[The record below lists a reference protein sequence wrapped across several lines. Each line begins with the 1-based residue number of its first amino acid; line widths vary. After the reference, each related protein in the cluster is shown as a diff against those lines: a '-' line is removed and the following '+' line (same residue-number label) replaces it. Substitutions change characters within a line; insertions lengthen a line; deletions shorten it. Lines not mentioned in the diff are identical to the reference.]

1 MLAKVTDDDAV
12 QSDHEKHTRRSQE
25 VEEAAQQSAHSGRG
39 SAAGPGPSSLNTDA
53 ARLYQSRDLS
63 LKDGETIKIKMP
75 GSSGASRIQQRAQG
89 LPTVSLPP
97 PQQPRA
103 PMPAPTQ
110 APPQV
115 FSWLCLWEALRLEQ
129 LKIGCH
135 ASTKSCCEARA
146 SIGIVDFIG

>member
-1 MLAKVTDDDAV
+1 M

-39 SAAGPGPSSLNTDA
+39 SAAGPGPNSQLNTDA

-75 GSSGASRIQQRAQG
+75 GSSGASKMQPRAQG

-97 PQQPRA
+97 PQQSRA
-103 PMPAPTQ
+103 PTPAPTQ

-115 FSWLCLWEALRLEQ
+115 CS
-129 LKIGCH
+129 
-135 ASTKSCCEARA
+135 
-146 SIGIVDFIG
+146 